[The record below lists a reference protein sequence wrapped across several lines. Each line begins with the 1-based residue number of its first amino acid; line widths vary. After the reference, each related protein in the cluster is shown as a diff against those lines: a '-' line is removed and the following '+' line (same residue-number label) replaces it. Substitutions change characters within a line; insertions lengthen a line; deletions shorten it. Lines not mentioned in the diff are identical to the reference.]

1 LWGWSASSPKHD
13 EASLGHSYDMK
24 EQGVPEVEAAEP
36 QKPTILQKI
45 GAIIAGV
52 LAVKIV
58 AYFVTTVWRL
68 VTREDPPQV
77 DQKAPIAKKAAW
89 VALIGAATGATRQTV
104 RDMILPPT
112 EGPD

>member
-1 LWGWSASSPKHD
+1 
-13 EASLGHSYDMK
+13 MK
-24 EQGVPEVEAAEP
+24 EQAVSQVDEAEP
-36 QKPTILQKI
+36 QKPSILQKI
-45 GAIIAGV
+45 GALIAGV

-77 DQKAPIAKKAAW
+77 DQKAPMAKKAAW
-89 VALIGAATGATRQTV
+89 LALSGAATGATRQTV

-112 EGPD
+112 EGPT